1 MSLIAFTGWRSV
13 KSLLMKPSSIICSTT
28 AQVAIFTKF
37 VYSLMFES
45 PTITCR
51 RRNFSRSACGS
62 SRVLMIERSLV
73 VVPLIF
79 W

>member
-1 MSLIAFTGWRSV
+1 MIALTGLRSV
-13 KSLLMKPSSIICSTT
+13 KSWLMKLSSIIWRTT
-28 AQVAIFTKF
+28 AQAPTFRKF
-37 VYSLMFES
+37 VYSDMFES

-51 RRNFSRSACGS
+51 RRYFSRSACGS

-73 VVPLIF
+73 VVPEIF